1 MAIRKQFFEW
11 ELIGNGRSGWDA
23 SAYPPAGSEHSIF
36 VGDYGLIA
44 GQTSFVKETQFI
56 VIEKI
61 ASSPG
66 VSPNTYRTNGI
77 PVELV
82 EWSPNIFLQV
92 VIDTTGYYRDPQNL
106 YSPGI
111 SGMASSYPSST
122 TRMAYYD
129 LWPPIYVLPDQTWD
143 VRYTL
148 FNDIIGSHDTGLYFD
163 IIPETTI
170 LAQAYVEYTLFN
182 ETDAV
187 IARKLLNLGV
197 PVTTETVMWF
207 RRLLLK
213 NRGLDTETWEFY
225 LNALQEERRLSKKNR
240 KIAGLARR
248 SDYE

>member
-11 ELIGNGRSGWDA
+11 ELIGNGSPWDA
-23 SAYPPAGSEHSIF
+23 SAYPVAGAENSIF
-36 VGDYGLIA
+36 YGDYGLIA
-44 GQTSFVKETQFI
+44 GQTSLVKETQFV

-61 ASSPG
+61 SSSEG
-66 VSPNTYRTNGI
+66 VSPNEYTLSGT
-77 PVELV
+77 ELTL
-82 EWSPNIFLQV
+82 WNPNIFLQV

-111 SGMASSYPSST
+111 SGMASSYPTKT
-122 TRMAYYD
+122 TRIAYYD
-129 LWPPIYVLPDQTWD
+129 LWPPIYVLPEQTWD

-148 FNDIIGSHDTGLYFD
+148 FNDIIGSQADGIFAT
-163 IIPETTI
+163 IPTNTI

-182 ETDAV
+182 GTDAV

-197 PVTTETVMWF
+197 PVTTDTAMWF

-213 NRGLDTETWEFY
+213 NKGLDTETWEFY
-225 LNALQEERRLSKKNR
+225 LKAMREERKESKWNR

>member
-1 MAIRKQFFEW
+1 MMAIRKQFFEW
-11 ELIGNGRSGWDA
+11 ELIGNGATWDA
-23 SAYPPAGSEHSIF
+23 STYPTAGSENSIF
-36 VGDYGLIA
+36 YGDYGLIA
-44 GQTSFVKETQFI
+44 GQTSLVKETQFV

-66 VSPNTYRTNGI
+66 VSPNAYQTVSI
-77 PVELV
+77 PVELTD
-82 EWSPNIFLQV
+82 WSPNIFLQV

-111 SGMASSYPSST
+111 SGMASSYPSQT

-143 VRYTL
+143 IRYTL
-148 FNDIIGSHDTGLYFD
+148 FNDIIASHDAGHFA
-163 IIPETTI
+163 IIPTTTI
-170 LAQAYVEYTLFN
+170 LAQAYVEYTLFS

-197 PVTTETVMWF
+197 PVTTDTAMWF

-213 NRGLDTETWEFY
+213 NKGLDTETWEFY
-225 LNALQEERRLSKKNR
+225 LKALREERKESKKNR
-240 KIAGLARR
+240 RIAGLARR

>member
-66 VSPNTYRTNGI
+66 VSPNTFRTNGI

-82 EWSPNIFLQV
+82 QWSPNIFLQV

-143 VRYTL
+143 IRYTL
-148 FNDIIGSHDTGLYFD
+148 FNDIIASHDAGYFA
-163 IIPETTI
+163 IVPETTI

-187 IARKLLNLGV
+187 IARKLL
-197 PVTTETVMWF
+197 

-225 LNALQEERRLSKKNR
+225 LKALQEERRLSKKNR